1 MADHDGHTVN
11 VGPVSVGKTLPK
23 ADPID
28 TDILRSA
35 VWLRSDGTAH
45 ATLALC
51 DEVDRLRMVEVVTL
65 NYEREQID
73 AHRRRQEAEAEAGRL
88 RAENAALAAALSDA
102 FTACVE
108 DGAWAA
114 ERVMLRALAAA
125 AVKVQEADR

>member
-35 VWLRSDGTAH
+35 VWLRSDGAAH

-88 RAENAALAAALSDA
+88 RAENAALRDLLAKALPWIDPND
-102 FTACVE
+102 THE
-108 DGAWAA
+108 DFLLTVAIREALGEGA
-114 ERVMLRALAAA
+114 
-125 AVKVQEADR
+125 